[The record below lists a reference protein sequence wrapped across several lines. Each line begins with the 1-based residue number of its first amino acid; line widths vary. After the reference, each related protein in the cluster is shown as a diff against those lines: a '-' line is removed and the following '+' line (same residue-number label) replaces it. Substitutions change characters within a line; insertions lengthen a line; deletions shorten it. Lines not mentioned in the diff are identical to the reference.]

1 MKELSLTLEDFK
13 IPKTEI
19 NIEKIK
25 KYDDEDQ
32 FMSLAVELFKEV
44 SQITCILSCACR
56 LDDKNNPRKWSR
68 DEAILGGLMIRLSKL
83 QIALLDQVCQKRLE
97 IANIIFRC
105 IGECLINLRYLLGEG
120 KSDLYEE
127 YIEYSLREEKRL
139 LNKINANVSKRGY
152 ELPIETRIK
161 ISIERAFHKSSFSP
175 NEVDET
181 RWKPWGDKIFER
193 ARKVNMEEIYF
204 AMFSLPSHAV
214 HGNWQ
219 DLITY
224 HLEYENGEFSPK
236 TEWGYPRPQPL
247 FAAAFLS
254 AEINKLYLDEILPE
268 CSDKNKMNDI
278 LEDIIIR
285 VHATDELHE
294 QFMARPPRGR
304 DGMS

>member
-1 MKELSLTLEDFK
+1 MKKASLTLEDFK
-13 IPKTEI
+13 IPKTEADV
-19 NIEKIK
+19 EKIK

-44 SQITCILSCACR
+44 AQITCILSCAYR
-56 LDDKNNPRKWSR
+56 LDDKNNPRKWFR

-105 IGECLINLRYLLGEG
+105 IGENLINLRYLLGEG
-120 KSDLYEE
+120 KVDLYEE

-139 LNKINANVSKRGY
+139 LNTMRANIRQRGY
-152 ELPIETRIK
+152 ELPIETRMK
-161 ISIERAFHKSSFSP
+161 MSIERAFHKSLFSP
-175 NEVDET
+175 AKVNET
-181 RWKPWGDKIFER
+181 KWKSWGDKIFER
-193 ARKVNMEEIYF
+193 AKKANMEEIYF

-224 HLEYENGEFSPK
+224 HLEYENGEFAPR

-247 FAAAFLS
+247 FAAALLS

-268 CSDKNKMNDI
+268 CSDKDKIDDI
-278 LEDIIIR
+278 LDNIAIR
-285 VHATDELHE
+285 VRVTDEVHE
-294 QFMARPPRGR
+294 QFMERL
-304 DGMS
+304 DNKE

>member
-1 MKELSLTLEDFK
+1 MKEVSLTLEDFK
-13 IPKTEI
+13 FRKTNVDI
-19 NIEKIK
+19 GKIE
-25 KYDDEDQ
+25 KYDDENQ

-44 SQITCILSCACR
+44 SQITCILSCAYR

-105 IGECLINLRYLLGEG
+105 IGESLINLRYLLGKG
-120 KSDLYEE
+120 KADLYEE

-139 LNKINANVSKRGY
+139 LNKINTNIGQRGY
-152 ELPIETRIK
+152 ELPIETRMK
-161 ISIERAFHKSSFSP
+161 KSIEQAFHKSSFSP
-175 NEVDET
+175 DKVDET
-181 RWKPWGDKIFER
+181 KWKPWGDKIFER
-193 ARKVNMEEIYF
+193 AKKVNMEEIYF

-224 HLEYENGEFSPK
+224 HLDYENGEFAPK

-254 AEINKLYLDEILPE
+254 AEINELYLDEILPE
-268 CSDKNKMNDI
+268 CSDKNKINEI
-278 LEDIIIR
+278 LDDIIIR
-285 VHATDELHE
+285 VRKADELHE
-294 QFMARPPRGR
+294 QFMERKG
-304 DGMS
+304 DKE